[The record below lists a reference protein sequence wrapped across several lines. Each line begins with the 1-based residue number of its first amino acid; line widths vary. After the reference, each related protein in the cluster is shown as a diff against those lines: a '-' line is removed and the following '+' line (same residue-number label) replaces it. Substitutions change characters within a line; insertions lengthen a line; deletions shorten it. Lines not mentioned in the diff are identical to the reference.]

1 MLVDAHREFTYL
13 LSFLQCASGKPLS
26 QEDAQSLSEYLA
38 GDHPGSLAS
47 VFSRSLATPDMMRS
61 ALKGQTAASELL
73 ARMEEK
79 VKHGYIPPIEEIRD
93 FFVRFEFA
101 LPTPYAML
109 QEDVMIG
116 ARHTPKDTIHDTTIH
131 SVHGNTGGWVLEL
144 TVEGRG
150 NYNYYRR
157 QFQAEP
163 SDLMLLSPD
172 AFYEQSRARQA
183 DSWLSYWLYFPLEQ
197 RLVEWMQWPEIAP
210 YIYQI
215 KLAEAQFSL
224 IKSLFETAFE
234 TQFLTGNQQQAYY
247 LSVVE
252 QVLII
257 ASSTLDSTTLQSP
270 DSRVHETMNTI
281 TRDLA
286 HSHTIDELAARVN
299 LSRAQLSAL
308 FKSLNN
314 CSIVTW
320 REERRIAKASELLA
334 HSSMQVQEIAT
345 QVGYDDPLYFS
356 RVYTRLVGCSPSQYR
371 QKLQRVEA

>member
-1 MLVDAHREFTYL
+1 MLADTHREFAYL
-13 LSFLQCASGKPLS
+13 SSFLRCASGKPLS
-26 QEDAQSLSEYLA
+26 KEDAQSLSEYLA
-38 GDHPGSLAS
+38 GNHPGSLAP
-47 VFSRSLATPDMMRS
+47 VFSRSLSTPDMMRS
-61 ALKGQTAASELL
+61 ALKGQSAASELL
-73 ARMEEK
+73 ATMEEK
-79 VKHGYIPPIEEIRD
+79 IRNGYIPTNEEVRS
-93 FFVRFEFA
+93 FFVSFEFA

-109 QEDVMIG
+109 QEEVMIG

-144 TVEGRG
+144 TVKGKG

-157 QFQAEP
+157 EFQVEP

-183 DSWLSYWLYFPLEQ
+183 DTWVNYWVYFPLEQ
-197 RLVEWMQWPEIAP
+197 RLVEWMQWPEIVP
-210 YIYQI
+210 YIYRI
-215 KLAEAQFSL
+215 NLAETQYSL

-234 TQFLTGNQQQAYY
+234 TQFLVGNQQQAYY

-252 QVLII
+252 QVLIT
-257 ASSTLDSTTLQSP
+257 ASSTLDSTTLPSS

-286 HSHTIDELAARVN
+286 HSHTIDELAAMVN

-334 HSSMQVQEIAT
+334 HSNLQVQEIAA

-356 RVYTRLVGCSPSQYR
+356 RVYTRLVGSNPSQYR
-371 QKLQRVEA
+371 KKLQRAEA